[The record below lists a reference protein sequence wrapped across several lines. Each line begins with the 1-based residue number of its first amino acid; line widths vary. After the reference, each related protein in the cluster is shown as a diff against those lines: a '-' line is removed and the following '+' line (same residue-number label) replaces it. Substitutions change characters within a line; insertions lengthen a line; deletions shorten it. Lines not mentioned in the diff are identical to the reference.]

1 MKYLI
6 LYPVLGILYTILTMV
21 KYDVVTGAILGILTG
36 YVMASSESG
45 AILLGGSIMGLLVA
59 GRLNTPRARLGV
71 ALMLVTV
78 LNLGAPLI
86 PLIPPILMGVGVYLD
101 LVGGL
106 RGRSIFTP
114 MAILVL
120 MGIRA
125 VEVLDTAGF
134 LLAVVIYT
142 SGGMRFAGAEHRR
155 YPGFRRRH

>member
-6 LYPVLGILYTILTMV
+6 IYPVLGILYTIMTRV

-36 YVMASSESG
+36 YVMTSSESG

-59 GRLNTPRARLGV
+59 GRLESPPARLGV

-86 PLIPPILMGVGVYLD
+86 PLIPPLLMSVGVYLD

-106 RGRSIFTP
+106 RGRAIFTP
-114 MAILVL
+114 LAILVL

-125 VEVLDTAGF
+125 VDVLDTVGF

-142 SGGMRFAGAEHRR
+142 SGGERFASTEHRH